1 MTDQAE
7 QTSHRAHH
15 AEVEIINQRGLHARA
30 AVKLAKSIEHFEA
43 TIQIG
48 YADCMQVDARDIIE
62 LMMLG
67 AAQGSRLVIET
78 SGPDAAAALETVCQV
93 IATRFDEEI

>member
-1 MTDQAE
+1 MTMADQAE
-7 QTSHRAHH
+7 QTSYH

-30 AVKLAKSIEHFEA
+30 AVKLAKSIEDFEA
-43 TIQIG
+43 TIHIG
-48 YADCMQVDARDIIE
+48 YKDCMQVDAREIIE

-78 SGPDAAAALETVCQV
+78 SGPDAAAALEAVCNL
-93 IATRFDEEI
+93 IAARFDEEI

>member
-1 MTDQAE
+1 MNLMGPDP
-7 QTSHRAHH
+7 SHH

-30 AVKLAKSIEHFEA
+30 AVKLAKSIEDFEA
-43 TIQIG
+43 TIHIG
-48 YADCMQVDARDIIE
+48 YKDCMQVDAREIIE

-78 SGPDAAAALETVCQV
+78 SGPDAAAALETICNL
-93 IATRFDEEI
+93 IAARFDEEI

>member
-1 MTDQAE
+1 MTMADQAE
-7 QTSHRAHH
+7 QTSHH

-30 AVKLAKSIEHFEA
+30 AVKLAKSIEDFEA
-43 TIQIG
+43 TIHIG
-48 YADCMQVDARDIIE
+48 YKDCMQVDAREIIE

-78 SGPDAAAALETVCQV
+78 SGPDAAAALETICNL
-93 IATRFDEEI
+93 IAARFDEEI